1 MARVHSFRQTAPS
14 DGEAATQET
23 EVYLG
28 YDQLNLYVVFVASD
42 TEPDKVRGTL
52 TRRENIDNSD
62 DWVEVAL
69 DTFSDGRRAYLFDCN
84 PLGVQWDAQH
94 SEISGENASFD
105 TVWDSRG
112 RITDQGF
119 VVWMSIPFKSLRFP
133 ETEQQIW
140 GIQFRRWQSRIPEL
154 STWPHISSRV
164 QGRLNQA
171 AQARGL
177 SDISP
182 GRNIQLIPYG
192 TFRSF
197 RALDTRGPSSPRF
210 RQVDGEADGGIDAKW
225 VIQDNLVLDATLNP
239 DFNQVESDQPQ
250 VTANQ
255 RFEVFFPEKRPFF
268 QENVTFFDTPLS
280 LVFTR
285 RIADPQLG
293 ARITGKVGPWAIGA
307 MVMDDESPGKSVP
320 VGDPGEGDRALFGI
334 FRVSRDL
341 FGQSSVGVI
350 YTDREFQQAHNRV
363 GGVDARFKLGRNW
376 STALQAVTSQT
387 RFEDGEEV
395 AGPAY
400 RARVD
405 RNGRKLNMSISYDDV
420 GEGFLT
426 QTGFVS
432 RTGFRSLTAGGRYR
446 FRPEGK
452 FLIAW
457 GPDFSGGRLW
467 DRDGQ
472 RLDWSLRPALVFE
485 IAGQTEAQVFWTSG
499 AELLRP
505 GDVPGLDQNLD
516 FELQGWGFRVSSS
529 VFKKVGFA
537 TSLTRETA
545 VNFVPAVARQPE
557 LSDRLGATVSLRFRP
572 VTPLRIRNTYLLSK
586 LTERN
591 GTAGIF
597 TNHIV
602 RSNWNW
608 QFTREFSFR
617 FITQYDA
624 LLTNPAGTSLETRK
638 NLNFDFLFTYL
649 LNPGTA
655 LFVGYN
661 SNQQNIELIPGENRV
676 EIVRNRNSLMND
688 GRQFFLKFSYLLR
701 F

>member
-105 TVWDSRG
+105 AVWDSRG

-133 ETEQQIW
+133 ETDQQIW

-154 STWPHISSRV
+154 SIWPHISSRV

-376 STALQAVTSQT
+376 GTALQAVTSQT

-457 GPDFSGGRLW
+457 GPALGSGW
-467 DRDGQ
+467 
-472 RLDWSLRPALVFE
+472 PASGLVP
-485 IAGQTEAQVFWTSG
+485 TT
-499 AELLRP
+499 
-505 GDVPGLDQNLD
+505 
-516 FELQGWGFRVSSS
+516 
-529 VFKKVGFA
+529 
-537 TSLTRETA
+537 
-545 VNFVPAVARQPE
+545 
-557 LSDRLGATVSLRFRP
+557 
-572 VTPLRIRNTYLLSK
+572 
-586 LTERN
+586 
-591 GTAGIF
+591 GTC
-597 TNHIV
+597 
-602 RSNWNW
+602 
-608 QFTREFSFR
+608 
-617 FITQYDA
+617 
-624 LLTNPAGTSLETRK
+624 L
-638 NLNFDFLFTYL
+638 
-649 LNPGTA
+649 
-655 LFVGYN
+655 
-661 SNQQNIELIPGENRV
+661 
-676 EIVRNRNSLMND
+676 
-688 GRQFFLKFSYLLR
+688 
-701 F
+701 